1 MDRDPVKDKTRSS
14 KMPKSP
20 FLWTMRMSGNRG
32 TSRLEFVRHFRLNR
46 WLTYLILVPVAAAT
60 TLLAIFFFAVFVGLF
75 AAAIV
80 VVALRPWW
88 LRRKLRQDDHAS
100 YPMRFSA
107 NYPHCQER
115 QVRGE
120 ESTEKHHPPNRKE

>member
-1 MDRDPVKDKTRSS
+1 
-14 KMPKSP
+14 MPKS
-20 FLWTMRMSGNRG
+20 LLLLTMRMPGNRA

-46 WLTYLILVPVAAAT
+46 WLTYLILVPIAAAT

-80 VVALRPWW
+80 VVALRLWW

-100 YPMRFSA
+100 YPIRFSA
-107 NYPHCQER
+107 NHPHCRER
-115 QVRGE
+115 QDRGE
-120 ESTEKHHPPNRKE
+120 ESTGKHHPLNRKE